1 LNIVAV
7 NQPNRFRPTRP
18 ISRNLGDVSCAILA
32 FGGPYS
38 NLQAL
43 EAMRSHAVALA
54 IPLERCFCTGDV
66 VAYGADPA
74 MSIDLIRD
82 WGVNVIAGNCELA
95 LADAAFD
102 CGCGFQAGSACDID
116 AARWYAFA
124 RRATDDAARA
134 WMASLPGAILFRMA
148 ERRAMVVHG
157 SFTRV
162 NRFIFPSTSAAEKIG
177 DARLAEADLVIAGH
191 SGLPFTENLAGGTI
205 WHNPGA
211 IGMPANDGTPDGWYA
226 LLNPEVDGRLVITHH
241 RLPYDF
247 AEAARRMRA
256 ACLSEGY
263 AHALETGLWPSDDIL
278 PLIERAA
285 SGQPIDAAGFGYTT
299 ELAAALIG

>member
-1 LNIVAV
+1 
-7 NQPNRFRPTRP
+7 
-18 ISRNLGDVSCAILA
+18 
-32 FGGPYS
+32 
-38 NLQAL
+38 
-43 EAMRSHAVALA
+43 MRSRADALA
-54 IPLERCFCTGDV
+54 IPPERCFCTGDV

-74 MSIDLIRD
+74 MSIELIRD

-95 LADAAFD
+95 LADAAFN

-124 RRATDDAARA
+124 RRSTDDAARA
-134 WMASLPGAILFRMA
+134 WMASLPGAIGFRMA
-148 ERRAMVVHG
+148 GRRAVVVHG

-162 NRFIFPSTSAAEKIG
+162 NRFVFPSTSASEKLG

-226 LLNPEVDGRLVITHH
+226 LLNPEVDGRLAITHH
-241 RLPYDF
+241 RLPYNF
-247 AEAARRMRA
+247 SEAARRMRA
-256 ACLSEGY
+256 ASLSEGY
-263 AHALETGLWPSDDIL
+263 ARALETGLLPLDDIL
-278 PLIERAA
+278 PAIERASA
-285 SGQPIDAAGFGYTT
+285 GQPINAAGFGFTA
-299 ELAAALIG
+299 EQVAALIG